1 MNPQQVAQLVKSE
14 INKAI
19 SGLANRSVYR
29 AEVVAVAGSRVNVIM
44 EHASGVHPNILCM
57 SGYQPMV
64 GDQVLILNIG
74 LSGSNFICIG
84 RTNSVGT
91 SGNPIGEIQMT
102 LKSAADS
109 GFILMTGGTFNKA
122 DYPRLWEVINANP
135 AYGTVDPGTF
145 TLKDMRQRM
154 PMGKTPTGTGS
165 ILGELGGELDHRH
178 GAGLEGASGTETYG
192 FGKGDMR
199 AAIGAQAADANRIG
213 YRATGAGMPNG
224 GNRPAGTYSGTWANA
239 SAGRTDWNHFTPV
252 YGYTNANNQ
261 AYIAVNF
268 QVRAR

>member
-102 LKSAADS
+102 LKASPDF
-109 GFILMTGGTFNKA
+109 GFLLMAGGTYNRV
-122 DYPRLWEVINANP
+122 DYPLMWETVAANGQ
-135 AYGTVDPGTF
+135 YGTTAQHTF
-145 TLKDMRQRM
+145 TLTDMSKRI
-154 PMGKTPTGTGS
+154 PVAK
-165 ILGELGGELDHRH
+165 
-178 GAGLEGASGTETYG
+178 GASGDLSTLGEIGGTETHTHVLGNNAAAQIGSKLGEADTLSFRDRDVGVMNGSIYTL
-192 FGKGDMR
+192 R
-199 AAIGAQAADANRIG
+199 AANIG
-213 YRATGAGMPNG
+213 
-224 GNRPAGTYSGTWANA
+224 NA
-239 SAGRTDWNHFTPV
+239 SSGQRSHNTALTGSTDSSTHMPR
-252 YGYTNANNQ
+252 YK
-261 AYIAVNF
+261 ILNF